1 MSHRSHLLSGL
12 PLGGCG
18 GVRGHLRWGR
28 GVGRVTEGRGAP
40 ILQGEGGADPRW
52 APRRQA
58 ILCAATGTL
67 RRGRERSARRGWVG
81 AEGVC
86 RSDTLCHPRGEGA
99 KGKQMCGPCPQ
110 LWKGT
115 ENASCPASSQWDGGS
130 QPPCWCRGSP
140 KLGPPGSTLITVS
153 YTHLTLPTTG
163 SLCRSRWSPYH

>member
-1 MSHRSHLLSGL
+1 M
-12 PLGGCG
+12 
-18 GVRGHLRWGR
+18 RGHLRWGR

-86 RSDTLCHPRGEGA
+86 RSDTRCHPRGEGA

-140 KLGPPGSTLITVS
+140 KLGPPGSTLIMLRPRLDSDLSPLGRVKGKGKGRGLDPWTTSSWTIIVS
-153 YTHLTLPTTG
+153 LGL
-163 SLCRSRWSPYH
+163 